1 MSSFSCDIIFSSLP
15 SPALVTMIL
24 SRSWMLD
31 GVIDA
36 LPSVFMPIVSAT
48 YLVAFFSTVIT
59 NGPVCSSSV
68 EVNVLN
74 VRVSAVVIFVN
85 SLIVLAVLQVNVSA
99 SLRLWVVTPSSTV
112 NATGDAATSSKLN
125 IYLTAATLLLL
136 SFLFSSL
143 R

>member
-48 YLVAFFSTVIT
+48 YLVAFS
-59 NGPVCSSSV
+59 P
-68 EVNVLN
+68 
-74 VRVSAVVIFVN
+74 
-85 SLIVLAVLQVNVSA
+85 
-99 SLRLWVVTPSSTV
+99 P
-112 NATGDAATSSKLN
+112 
-125 IYLTAATLLLL
+125 
-136 SFLFSSL
+136 
-143 R
+143 